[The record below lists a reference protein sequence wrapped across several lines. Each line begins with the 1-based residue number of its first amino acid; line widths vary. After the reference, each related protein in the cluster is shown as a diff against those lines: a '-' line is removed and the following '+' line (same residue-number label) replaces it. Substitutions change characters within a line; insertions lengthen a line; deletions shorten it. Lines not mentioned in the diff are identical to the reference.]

1 VPVQNGRMVRRLR
14 WIAVAA
20 TLAAASLAGCGS
32 DGAEPAPAGSD
43 LGPRPWPGRLVVA
56 TLGTDR
62 RGAVLELVHDGA
74 GGARIARRLATTA
87 GGAGSLSADGATL
100 LFRAESGL
108 IRHDVAGNAGRQ
120 VEVRVDGVPVRIT
133 SECLQFAPNGQRFL
147 AKDAEGRLLA
157 VDATAGAKADPV
169 VADAV
174 VVDAPKR
181 ERYVEIGGSRSTEGV
196 SAVDC
201 GRWLDDQRVV
211 FDHVRAMPGSLPGN
225 QMTGAEVPLAAEDTA
240 LAVLTGTG
248 VRLVES
254 ASPWRPV
261 GTCGSWTLTRRGGAA
276 YQPATYLWNGVPE
289 EALAIDEGV
298 TPDARLIRP
307 GPAMDTYAAATFL
320 PSCDVFVVA
329 QAKESVDRLA
339 YRRVSPA
346 TGAAAD
352 GPSTLRA
359 AEGVPRLEPGGIA
372 WSPGADPA
380 MYVEISDRYDAR
392 LFVTE
397 IATGQ
402 AASIAVPEPGRVVAI
417 LGWLP

>member
-1 VPVQNGRMVRRLR
+1 VQNGRVLGRLR
-14 WIAVAA
+14 WIAIAA

-32 DGAEPAPAGSD
+32 AGDVPAPASSE
-43 LGPRPWPGRLVVA
+43 LGPQAWPGRLVVT

-62 RGAVLELVHDGA
+62 RGAVLELVYDAA
-74 GGARIARRLATTA
+74 GGARIARRLATTT

-108 IRHDVAGNAGRQ
+108 IRHDVASNSGRQ
-120 VEVRVDGVPVRIT
+120 VDVRVNGAPVRIT

-147 AKDAEGRLLA
+147 ARDSEGRLLA
-157 VDATAGAKADPV
+157 VDGTAVERVDPV
-169 VADAV
+169 VAEAV
-174 VVDAPKR
+174 VVDAPTA
-181 ERYVEIGGSRSTEGV
+181 GSTV
-196 SAVDC
+196 NC
-201 GRWLDDQRVV
+201 GRWLDDQRIV
-211 FDHVRAMPGSLPGN
+211 FDHGN
-225 QMTGAEVPLAAEDTA
+225 TT

-248 VRLVES
+248 VRLVKS
-254 ASPWRPV
+254 VSPWRIV
-261 GTCGSWTLTRRGGAA
+261 GTCGSFTLTRRGGAA
-276 YQPATYLWNGVPE
+276 YTPDTYLWNGVPE
-289 EALAIDEGV
+289 EALATDRGM

-307 GPAMDTYAAATFL
+307 GPGMDTYAAATFL

-329 QAKESVDRLA
+329 PAKESVDRLA

-397 IATGQ
+397 ITTGL
-402 AASIAVPEPGRVVAI
+402 AASIAVPEPGRVVAV